1 MNTPINIPDNVPL
14 DTLAAKML
22 KEERAI
28 KLCMLADAI
37 ESIAVT
43 DDGSI
48 KLSFRNNVVVTSNGH
63 QVYYTPD
70 GMIIHQAEHLHLN
83 PISKN
88 QVHNYRQLIFPVMSK
103 HLNIEFKF
111 KWYTKEQY
119 EKKLISKK
127 EI

>member
-22 KEERAI
+22 KEERAT

-37 ESIAVT
+37 ESIAIT

-48 KLSFRNNVVVTSNGH
+48 KLSFRNNVIVTSNGH
-63 QVYYTPD
+63 QVYYAPD
-70 GMIIHQAEHLHLN
+70 NMIVHQCKHFHMN
-83 PISKN
+83 PIAVKQNSYYKQGVYPILSKW
-88 QVHNYRQLIFPVMSK
+88 
-103 HLNIEFKF
+103 LNVEIKF
-111 KWYTKEQY
+111 NWYTRDEY
-119 EKKLISKK
+119 LKKLTSKK